1 MADKISTKEKILHYA
16 ESLFTGKGYNS
27 TTMRDISRAAK
38 VNLALI
44 NYYFSSKEE
53 LYKELIKAKIK
64 PKIEMLEKISES
76 NNISPVDKFSKIFE
90 TYEIFYEN
98 NKNLPPLIAR
108 EVVSNTEI
116 SKWFHKNIIA
126 KELKLIKKVFEEAQK
141 SGIITDKFDPITIM
155 YFCMGSMIF
164 LLAGTDIASKTI
176 GKEYTLR
183 ASIKEKIEI
192 IKYLL
197 MNGIKK

>member
-1 MADKISTKEKILHYA
+1 MADKISAKEKILRYA
-16 ESLFTGKGYNS
+16 EILFIENGYSN
-27 TTMRDISRAAK
+27 TTMRDISRVAK
-38 VNLALI
+38 VNVALI

-53 LYKELIKAKIK
+53 LYKELISAKIK
-64 PKIEMLEKISES
+64 PKIEMLKKISES
-76 NNISPVDKFSKIFE
+76 NNISPMDKFSKIFE
-90 TYEIFYEN
+90 TYEVFYEK

-108 EVVSNTEI
+108 EIVSNTDI

-164 LLAGTDIASKTI
+164 LLAGTDIVHKTL
-176 GKEYTLR
+176 GKEFTSR
-183 ASIKEKIEI
+183 GSIKEKIESV
-192 IKYLL
+192 KYLL
-197 MNGIKK
+197 INGIKK